1 MTKQEKHNPL
11 IYLFKK
17 TWRYSEGNRSKIVLF
32 WTLFMAATGITLF
45 GQPLVWA
52 KIMNV
57 VQEQGITKTS
67 IKPLLM
73 LLALTVPLDLA
84 FWALHGPARVIEQ
97 LNAFRARANYRKH
110 LLKGVLTFPLD
121 WHSDHH
127 SGDTID
133 KIEKGTSAL
142 FMFSEDSFEVI
153 YLVAQLVGSYAML
166 AYFSPPSAYIVL
178 AAICVA
184 VSITMLFDRVL
195 IRQYKELNRSEN
207 QISESVFDAVSNIT
221 TVIILRVERLVFGSI
236 VNKVD
241 KPYPLFR
248 KNVWMSEMKWF
259 LNSICAASMT
269 VAVLAVYF
277 YQHVGTAEGVLV
289 GSVYLLVNYLRQLN
303 ELFLKFT
310 GMYGDILRRKAKV
323 LNAEE
328 ISKDFGRENFT
339 NHVLP
344 KDWRELAIRDL
355 HFSYQSA
362 EGGKAHLENIA
373 LSFSRSER
381 VAFVGESGS
390 GKTTLLKVMR
400 DLYHPKGMELSVDGR
415 VVPEGFAGISRAIA
429 LVPQHPE
436 LFARTII
443 ENITLGAEYSMEVV
457 RRFTDM
463 ACFTPVVERLPKG
476 FDSLI
481 REKGVNLSGGEKQ
494 RLALA
499 RGLLACADKDIVLLD
514 EPTSS
519 LDAATERSV
528 YENILVGLAGKTI
541 ISSVHGLHLLPLFDR
556 VCVFSGGTIVA
567 SGKPAELLAT
577 SPEFQ
582 RLWSR
587 RESGSETGLVEAC
600 PLSVSV

>member
-1 MTKQEKHNPL
+1 MTKQETNNPL

-17 TWRYSEGNRSKIVLF
+17 TWRYSAGNRSKIVLF
-32 WTLFMAATGITLF
+32 WALFIAATSITLF

-52 KIMNV
+52 KIMNT
-57 VQEQGITKTS
+57 VQTQGITEQS
-67 IKPLLM
+67 IRTLIVLL
-73 LLALTVPLDLA
+73 LLVLPIDLA

-110 LLKGVLTFPLD
+110 LLKGVITFPLE

-153 YLVAQLVGSYAML
+153 YLAAQLVGSYVML

-178 AAICVA
+178 AAIAVA
-184 VSITMLFDRVL
+184 VGITVVFDRVL

-259 LNSICAASMT
+259 LNSLCAASMT
-269 VAVLAVYF
+269 VAVLVVYF
-277 YQHVGTAEGVLV
+277 YQHVGAAEGVLV

-344 KDWRELAIRDL
+344 KTWRELSIRGL

-373 LSFSRSER
+373 LSFSRGER
-381 VAFVGESGS
+381 IAFVGESGS

-400 DLYHPKGMELSVDGR
+400 DLYHPKGMELSVDGQ

-436 LFARTII
+436 LFARTIL
-443 ENITLGAEYSMEVV
+443 ENITLGAEYGMDFV

-463 ACFTPVVERLPKG
+463 ACFTNVVERLSRQ

-499 RGLLACADKDIVLLD
+499 RGLLACDDKDIVLLD

-519 LDAATERSV
+519 LDTATERTV
-528 YENILVGLAGKTI
+528 YENIFRELTGKTI

-556 VCVFSGGTIVA
+556 ICVFAGGTIVA
-567 SGKPAELLAT
+567 SGTLAELIEI

-587 RESGSETGLVEAC
+587 KEAGRGEGSPEV
-600 PLSVSV
+600 V